1 MSEARWINDF
11 WAQMT
16 AENEDREAKK
26 PERPT
31 DLVAESY
38 SRIQDL
44 PGSFKIEPDGRV
56 YQFAGYRETGPPI
69 WVEIYSPGQKD
80 VKIMADIEARES
92 SKTIAV
98 GDRIIIIG
106 GEHWPRE
113 GTVAGF
119 KSVQNLPCA
128 SVTLDKA
135 LPSGKRVV
143 TVLEA
148 HIDKC

>member
-11 WAQMT
+11 WARMA

-26 PERPT
+26 
-31 DLVAESY
+31 
-38 SRIQDL
+38 
-44 PGSFKIEPDGRV
+44 
-56 YQFAGYRETGPPI
+56 
-69 WVEIYSPGQKD
+69 
-80 VKIMADIEARES
+80 
-92 SKTIAV
+92 TIAV
-98 GDRIIIIG
+98 GDRIVIIG

>member
-1 MSEARWINDF
+1 MIDEPWINDF

-16 AENEDREAKK
+16 AENEDRESK
-26 PERPT
+26 
-31 DLVAESY
+31 
-38 SRIQDL
+38 
-44 PGSFKIEPDGRV
+44 
-56 YQFAGYRETGPPI
+56 
-69 WVEIYSPGQKD
+69 
-80 VKIMADIEARES
+80 
-92 SKTIAV
+92 KTIAV
-98 GDRIIIIG
+98 GDRIVIIG

-119 KSVQNLPCA
+119 KAVQNLPCA
-128 SVTLDKA
+128 SITLDKA

>member
-26 PERPT
+26 
-31 DLVAESY
+31 
-38 SRIQDL
+38 
-44 PGSFKIEPDGRV
+44 
-56 YQFAGYRETGPPI
+56 
-69 WVEIYSPGQKD
+69 
-80 VKIMADIEARES
+80 
-92 SKTIAV
+92 TIAV
-98 GDRIIIIG
+98 GDRIVIIG

>member
-11 WAQMT
+11 WARMT
-16 AENEDREAKK
+16 AENEDREAK
-26 PERPT
+26 
-31 DLVAESY
+31 
-38 SRIQDL
+38 
-44 PGSFKIEPDGRV
+44 
-56 YQFAGYRETGPPI
+56 
-69 WVEIYSPGQKD
+69 
-80 VKIMADIEARES
+80 
-92 SKTIAV
+92 KTIAV